1 MPTDDLRAMPNAAPR
16 APATDRRRAWV
27 AAQKRARPSVRRRVG
42 AVLLSVVPAG
52 LLFVWLVCL
61 GLRLV
66 VQDRSHWVLAN
77 VVYATPPVVLAVFIG
92 LAGLW
97 WLVFRHWKSGGACLL
112 AATACAGWGYQATT
126 FRNSP
131 GPVFAGEFRAM
142 FWNVSWG
149 QRGWEELAAEIR
161 RHQPDVVGLV
171 ESREMLPPHR
181 GSAEEYRANLAA
193 AAARAEDFWRRAL
206 PEYDARVLPAGVG
219 LLSRLPIEDVRSGI
233 LGGNHYTSFGQYL
246 DATIGVAGARVRVV
260 VIDIGIVVQQSR
272 AIPLGKL
279 YKVLD
284 GLDGERILLL
294 GDFNTPL
301 DATHLR
307 PLRQRFI
314 NAFEIGGNGYAATW
328 PLPLPFLTID
338 HAWVN
343 EGLQVGRCLLGGSRL
358 SDHRWILTDLSL
370 TP

>member
-1 MPTDDLRAMPNAAPR
+1 MSNAAPR
-16 APATDRRRAWV
+16 APATERRRVWV
-27 AAQKRARPSVRRRVG
+27 AAQKGARPGARRRVG

-52 LLFVWLVCL
+52 LLFAWLVCL

-66 VQDRSHWVLAN
+66 VQDRSHWILAN
-77 VVYATPPVVLAVFIG
+77 VVYATPPVVLAVLVG
-92 LAGLW
+92 LAGSW
-97 WLVFRHWKSGGACLL
+97 WLVIRRWKSGGACLL
-112 AATACAGWGYQATT
+112 AAAACAGWGYQATT
-126 FRNSP
+126 FRNPP

-161 RHQPDVVGLV
+161 RHSPDVVGLV
-171 ESREMLPPHR
+171 ESRELLPPHR
-181 GSAEEYRANLAA
+181 GSADEYRANLAA

-206 PEYDARVLPAGVG
+206 PAYDARVSPAGVA

-246 DATIGVAGARVRVV
+246 DTTLRVEGEVVHVV
-260 VIDIGIVVQQSR
+260 VIDIGIVVQQPR

-328 PLPLPFLTID
+328 PVPLPFLTID
-338 HAWVN
+338 QAWVN
-343 EGLQVGRCLLGGSRL
+343 EGLQVGRCALGWSAS
-358 SDHRWILTDLSL
+358 SDHRPIIVDVSL
-370 TP
+370 TPP